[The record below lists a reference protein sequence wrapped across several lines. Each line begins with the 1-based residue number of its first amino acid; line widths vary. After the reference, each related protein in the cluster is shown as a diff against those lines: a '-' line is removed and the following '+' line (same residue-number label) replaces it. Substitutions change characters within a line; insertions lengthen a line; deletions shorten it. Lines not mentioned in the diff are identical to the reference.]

1 MRDFQCMCLVA
12 AGNAALRG
20 ADLGRFWPD
29 AAIFRWTERIEFVVP
44 TGEDQFDVVATD
56 PLQWFEGLKG
66 GCDGLRLHTAPM
78 NPSQR
83 FGHLSERTMAGFVG
97 GGPRWLIE
105 VVDANAS
112 VLWEG
117 FDRTGDRM
125 APDRRI
131 WRTAYIRQNET
142 QRLDAAADTD
152 VSGAINELRAVLA
165 EIQPLAQTLGVA
177 HFAEMFANA
186 HAALDARPDPTRDL
200 GAPLAPAAQRLIA
213 AAMQASVFGGMGS
226 WNDIVPVEAYSA
238 DYERLSEA
246 LFQALQRAVLTAANS
261 TF

>member
-1 MRDFQCMCLVA
+1 MCLVA

-29 AAIFRWTERIEFVVP
+29 AAIFRWTERIEFVAPLGDEHLDIVAENP
-44 TGEDQFDVVATD
+44 LHWFDS
-56 PLQWFEGLKG
+56 LKG

-105 VVDANAS
+105 VAGADS
-112 VLWEG
+112 SILWEG
-117 FDRTGDRM
+117 FDRTGDRT

-142 QRLDAAADTD
+142 QRLDAAADAD
-152 VSGAINELRAVLA
+152 VSGAIKELRTVLA
-165 EIQPLAQTLGVA
+165 EIQPLAQALGVA

-186 HAALDARPDPTRDL
+186 HIALDAPPDPSRDL
-200 GAPLAPAAQRLIA
+200 GAPLSRPAQRLVA